1 MTHFGI
7 LCPAKTG
14 HLNTM
19 LPLGRELQRRGH
31 RVTLLG
37 IADVQSKT
45 LAAGLDFWKI
55 GETEFPLGIAAQSLT
70 QLGKLSGLAA
80 LRYNLNLI
88 QKEAAMLL
96 RDAPKALK
104 QAGIEALLVNQ
115 MTLEGESIAEF
126 LAIPFIT
133 VCSALP
139 INQENG
145 VPPFVTSWS
154 YNPARWTHLRNQ
166 SAYFVLN
173 RLAQPIEKLI
183 NEYRQSWNLPPCYDV
198 NDSYS
203 KLAQLSQIPAEF
215 DFPRQHLPQWFHFTG
230 PYHDSGSRE
239 VVPFPWEN
247 LTGQPLIY
255 ASMGT
260 IQNRLMDV
268 FHCIAQACDGLDVQL
283 VISLGGGNLD
293 SVKELPGKPL
303 VVKYAPQM
311 ELLKQASL
319 TITHAGL
326 NTVLESLNN
335 GVPMV
340 AIPITS
346 DQPGT
351 AARLTWTGAGVT
363 VPLVRLNV
371 SRLRVAIQEVLSQD
385 FYKNNASRLQAAIQ
399 RAGGVKR
406 AADIVELAISKEKPI
421 LATG

>member
-31 RVTLLG
+31 RVTLFG

-45 LAAGLDFWKI
+45 LAAGLDFWRI
-55 GETEFPLGIAAQSLT
+55 GETEFPLGIAAQSLV
-70 QLGKLSGLAA
+70 QLGKLSGFAA

-88 QKEAAMLL
+88 QQEAAMVL

-104 QAGIEALLVNQ
+104 EAGVEALLVNQ
-115 MTLEGESIAEF
+115 MTLEGGSIAEF
-126 LAIPFIT
+126 LDIPFIT

-139 INQENG
+139 LNQEDG

-154 YNPARWTHLRNQ
+154 YNPARWAYLRNQ
-166 SAYFVLN
+166 AAYSLLN
-173 RLAQPIEKLI
+173 RIAQPIEKLI
-183 NEYRQSWNLPPCYDV
+183 NEYRRSWNLPPCYDV
-198 NDSYS
+198 NASYS

-215 DFPRQHLPQWFHFTG
+215 DFPRQHLPQCFHFTG
-230 PYHDSGSRE
+230 PYHESASRE
-239 VVPFPWEN
+239 AVPFPWEK

-260 IQNRLMDV
+260 IQNRLIDV
-268 FHCIAQACDGLDVQL
+268 FQRIAQACDGLDVQL

-293 SVKELPGKPL
+293 SFKELPGKPL

-351 AARLTWTGAGVT
+351 AARLAWTGAGVT
-363 VPLVRLNV
+363 VPLTKLSV
-371 SRLRVAIQEVLSQD
+371 SKLRVAIQEVLSQD
-385 FYKNNASRLQAAIQ
+385 SYKNSASRLQAAIQ
-399 RAGGVKR
+399 RAGGVR
-406 AADIVELAISKEKPI
+406 GAADIVELAISKEKPV
-421 LATG
+421 LTTV

>member
-31 RVTLLG
+31 RVTLFG

-45 LAAGLDFWKI
+45 LAAGLDFWRI
-55 GETEFPLGIAAQSLT
+55 GETEFPLGIAAQSLA
-70 QLGKLSGLAA
+70 QLGKLSGFAA

-88 QKEAAMLL
+88 QQEAAMVL

-104 QAGIEALLVNQ
+104 QAGVEALLVNQ
-115 MTLEGESIAEF
+115 MTLEGGTIAEF
-126 LAIPFIT
+126 LDIPFIT

-139 INQENG
+139 LNQEDG

-154 YNPARWTHLRNQ
+154 YNPARWAYLRNQ
-166 SAYFVLN
+166 AAYSLLN
-173 RLAQPIEKLI
+173 RIAQPIEKLI
-183 NEYRQSWNLPPCYDV
+183 NEYRRSWNLPSYYDV
-198 NDSYS
+198 NASYS

-215 DFPRQHLPQWFHFTG
+215 DFPRQHLPQCFHFTG
-230 PYHDSGSRE
+230 PYHDSASRE
-239 VVPFPWEN
+239 AVSFPWEK

-260 IQNRLMDV
+260 IQNRLINV
-268 FHCIAQACDGLDVQL
+268 FQCIAQACDGLDVQL

-293 SVKELPGKPL
+293 SFKELPGKPL

-351 AARLTWTGAGVT
+351 AARLAWTGAGLAI
-363 VPLVRLNV
+363 PLARLSV

-385 FYKNNASRLQAAIQ
+385 SYKNSASSLQAAIQ
-399 RAGGVKR
+399 RAGGVRR
-406 AADIVELAISKEKPI
+406 AADIVELAISQEKPV
-421 LATG
+421 LATV

>member
-31 RVTLLG
+31 RVTLFG

-45 LAAGLDFWKI
+45 LAAGLNFWRI
-55 GETEFPLGIAAQSLT
+55 GETDYPLGIAAQSLT
-70 QLGKLSGLAA
+70 QLGNLSGFAA

-88 QKEAAMLL
+88 QKEAAMVL

-104 QAGIEALLVNQ
+104 NAGVEALLVNQ
-115 MTLEGESIAEF
+115 MTLEGGSVAEF
-126 LAIPFIT
+126 LDLPFIT

-139 INQENG
+139 VNQEDG

-154 YNPARWTHLRNQ
+154 YNSAQWAHLRNRA
-166 SAYFVLN
+166 AYSLLN
-173 RLAQPIEKLI
+173 HIAQPIQKLI
-183 NEYRQSWNLPPCYDV
+183 NEYRQSWNLPPCDRV
-198 NDSYS
+198 NDSCS

-215 DFPRQHLPQWFHFTG
+215 DFPRQHLPQCFHFTG
-230 PYHDSGSRE
+230 PYHESASRE
-239 VVPFPWEN
+239 AVPFPWEK
-247 LTGQPLIY
+247 LTGQLLIY

-260 IQNRLMDV
+260 IQNRLMNV
-268 FHCIAQACDGLDVQL
+268 FHCIAEACDGLNVQL
-283 VISLGGGNLD
+283 VISLGGSNPDYLKG
-293 SVKELPGKPL
+293 LPGKPL

-311 ELLKQASL
+311 ELLQKATL

-335 GVPMV
+335 AVPMV

-351 AARLTWTGAGVT
+351 AARLAWTGAGVK
-363 VPLVRLNV
+363 VPLARL
-371 SRLRVAIQEVLSQD
+371 SIPKLRTCIQEVLSQD
-385 FYKNNASRLQAAIQ
+385 SYKNNASRLQAAIQ
-399 RAGGVKR
+399 RAGGVRR
-406 AADIVELAISKEKPI
+406 AADIVELAISKQKPVV
-421 LATG
+421 AAV

>member
-31 RVTLLG
+31 RVTLFG

-45 LAAGLDFWKI
+45 LAAGLDFWRI
-55 GETEFPLGIAAQSLT
+55 GETEFPLGIAAQSLI
-70 QLGKLSGLAA
+70 QLGKLSGFAA

-88 QKEAAMLL
+88 QQEAAMVL

-104 QAGIEALLVNQ
+104 EAGVEALLVNQ
-115 MTLEGESIAEF
+115 MTLEGGSIAEF
-126 LAIPFIT
+126 LDIPFIT

-139 INQENG
+139 LNQEDG

-154 YNPARWTHLRNQ
+154 YNPARWAYLRNQ
-166 SAYFVLN
+166 AAYSLLN
-173 RLAQPIEKLI
+173 RIAQPIEKLI
-183 NEYRQSWNLPPCYDV
+183 NEYRRSWNLRPCYDV
-198 NDSYS
+198 NASYS

-215 DFPRQHLPQWFHFTG
+215 DFPRQHLPQCFHFTG
-230 PYHDSGSRE
+230 PYHESASRE
-239 VVPFPWEN
+239 AVPFPWEK

-260 IQNRLMDV
+260 IQNRLIDV
-268 FHCIAQACDGLDVQL
+268 FQRIAQACDGLDVQL

-293 SVKELPGKPL
+293 SFKELPGKPL

-311 ELLKQASL
+311 ELLKQVSL

-351 AARLTWTGAGVT
+351 AARLAWTGAGVT
-363 VPLVRLNV
+363 VPLTKLSV
-371 SRLRVAIQEVLSQD
+371 SKLRVAIQEVLSQD
-385 FYKNNASRLQAAIQ
+385 SYKNSASRLQAAIQ
-399 RAGGVKR
+399 RAGGVR
-406 AADIVELAISKEKPI
+406 GAADIVELAISKEKPV
-421 LATG
+421 LTTV